1 MQKRTFLYPFLSNMR
16 FLQVTAYVDGIGP
29 AQLEHLCQTLDPP
42 PTGRIIEFE
51 DDRDFR
57 YQQFQCHWTFGGPI
71 TKDDVSH
78 IMTRIVGLQRGLNEM
93 GGSVVRMKVGVPMDT
108 GPPNLLDSYFEWIVP
123 MTAKNR
129 KGACRGLRRNLKERM
144 NLEVEVARD
153 CLEMMRFNGVA
164 RFFVKMRLQ
173 SVPLE
178 NAMKQFVSLND
189 FLDSWRRSEAR
200 ILNEPFGVRIVYDSN
215 GPFVEKRS

>member
-108 GPPNLLDSYFEWIVP
+108 GPPNLLTV
-123 MTAKNR
+123 
-129 KGACRGLRRNLKERM
+129 
-144 NLEVEVARD
+144 
-153 CLEMMRFNGVA
+153 
-164 RFFVKMRLQ
+164 
-173 SVPLE
+173 
-178 NAMKQFVSLND
+178 
-189 FLDSWRRSEAR
+189 
-200 ILNEPFGVRIVYDSN
+200 ILNGSYP
-215 GPFVEKRS
+215 